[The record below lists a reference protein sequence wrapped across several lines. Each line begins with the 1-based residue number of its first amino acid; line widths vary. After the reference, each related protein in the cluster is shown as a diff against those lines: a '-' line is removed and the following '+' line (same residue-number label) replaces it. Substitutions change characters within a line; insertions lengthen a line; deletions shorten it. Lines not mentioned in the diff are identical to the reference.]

1 MGKEDKSS
9 FYRKWNK
16 EIDKLADNKSRYEW
30 DEIEELITDEFENEN
45 ITSDEFDELMSL
57 DDDPYVVANNDIV
70 YDVRKTNYS

>member
-45 ITSDEFDELMSL
+45 ITSDEFDELMAKL
-57 DDDPYVVANNDIV
+57 MEFDMQG
-70 YDVRKTNYS
+70 K

>member
-45 ITSDEFDELMSL
+45 ITSD
-57 DDDPYVVANNDIV
+57 
-70 YDVRKTNYS
+70 

>member
-45 ITSDEFDELMSL
+45 ITSDELMSFMAKL
-57 DDDPYVVANNDIV
+57 MEFDM
-70 YDVRKTNYS
+70 

>member
-30 DEIEELITDEFENEN
+30 DEIEELITDEFENDN
-45 ITSDEFDELMSL
+45 MNLMSL
-57 DDDPYVVANNDIV
+57 WQSLWNLICRVS
-70 YDVRKTNYS
+70 K

>member
-45 ITSDEFDELMSL
+45 ITSDEFDSAINK
-57 DDDPYVVANNDIV
+57 VSAANVLLSIV
-70 YDVRKTNYS
+70 CLPFLYKIP